1 MTTTDELNIEP
12 RGYDAEGGACYD
24 DDLLD
29 LRWGTLLED
38 VQQGLDLEVGVHALI
53 YTDNVDLIRKGVE
66 VIGLLAERHIRR
78 QGHPGLLDEE
88 SGRAWHREMRVT
100 DLRAHRERYAELAA
114 RAGWPDEPADLDDEQ
129 MDQAVIHVL
138 MPHLLDEGKWERP
151 DN

>member
-38 VQQGLDLEVGVHALI
+38 VQQGLDLEVGVHALM

-66 VIGLLAERHIRR
+66 IIGLLAERHIRR

-100 DLRAHRERYAELAA
+100 DRPAGAPGAVRGAGCEGRMAR
-114 RAGWPDEPADLDDEQ
+114 RAGRPRRRADGPGGHPRAD
-129 MDQAVIHVL
+129 AA
-138 MPHLLDEGKWERP
+138 PTG
-151 DN
+151 